1 MFTSCY
7 SATLASNTA
16 HRPQRL
22 SVLDCAQFRKRAMMP
37 APCRY
42 TQVQNNTQ
50 QKERQF
56 LTSAPTRA
64 PCAREN
70 AERRF
75 RPEDSRYA
83 RDWLASAPKTA
94 RRPLA
99 DAGRAKGFRRVLRYA
114 RNLTRFRHKRQRGP
128 AWRVQMARKVEGAY
142 FGTRRNLRAPAG
154 PPDGPAASSSF
165 AGC

>member
-1 MFTSCY
+1 MFASCY
-7 SATLASNTA
+7 PATLASNTA

-22 SVLDCAQFRKRAMMP
+22 SVLDCAQFRKGAMMP

-83 RDWLASAPKTA
+83 RDWLAFALKDSEKAPGGCGACERISTRTSVREKSLEHSSAP
-94 RRPLA
+94 P
-99 DAGRAKGFRRVLRYA
+99 
-114 RNLTRFRHKRQRGP
+114 
-128 AWRVQMARKVEGAY
+128 GA
-142 FGTRRNLRAPAG
+142 F
-154 PPDGPAASSSF
+154 AASSHF
-165 AGC
+165 AGCKPAKFPTSCPCRRPGLLRRERRGRGRPWGSR